1 MRAIRTGSGLNW
13 GKRCLLRRKI
23 PDEVGQ
29 CERLQISVTPII
41 IICHTVNARRRAVE
55 LPYDPGMNATLC
67 ATGRRASG
75 RGQTHRTRRNVW
87 PRRRRPWRR
96 PGERAQGSPAGGQ
109 GGTEAFRGMQAGS
122 AGGLQHTPR
131 ALRIWA
137 DRGTCTAQVACARGP
152 RGAGHST
159 TGYCAAAQAS
169 VVDMVGRMWRQV
181 GCDACEMLWSGC
193 CGVAV
198 WSAVRWERLLEGF
211 PGRLVVLTKF
221 NSEL

>member
-1 MRAIRTGSGLNW
+1 MPGVAPSKCPTTLAWMSLLAAQPAREFLGKGRRTGQGATFGPEGGDL
-13 GKRCLLRRKI
+13 GGG
-23 PDEVGQ
+23 P
-29 CERLQISVTPII
+29 
-41 IICHTVNARRRAVE
+41 ARAK
-55 LPYDPGMNATLC
+55 
-67 ATGRRASG
+67 
-75 RGQTHRTRRNVW
+75 
-87 PRRRRPWRR
+87 
-96 PGERAQGSPAGGQ
+96 GSPAGGQ

-169 VVDMVGRMWRQV
+169 VVDMVGRMWRHV
-181 GCDACEMLWSGC
+181 GFDACEMLWSG

-211 PGRLVVLTKF
+211 AGRLVVLTHF